1 MRILLLLFL
10 VPVLLLSLACAGESA
25 ATDPAATPDLE
36 ATVQAAVSAALPT
49 ETPTP
54 QPDIEATVA
63 AGIAATRAAEP
74 TLTPTPQPTPD
85 IDATVEARMAATIAA
100 MPTATP
106 TLVPTATPAP
116 TASPTPVP
124 TATPTPVPTATRRPT
139 STPVPTSTPQ
149 TALSASVVLSEMVK
163 RVRPGVVRIE
173 SRVSNGSG
181 AIFETQGRTAYIV
194 TNHHVV
200 EGSAEVSVT
209 VNDSAEYQGTVLGT
223 DAVRDLAVVR
233 ICCGSFR
240 ILPFGDAST
249 LEPGD
254 EVVAIGYALG
264 LLGEATIT
272 RGIVSAIRYDANYL
286 SDVIQTDAAINP
298 GNSGGPMLS
307 PAGQMLGINTFRY
320 DRTEGGRTAEGL
332 GFAISAKT
340 VQARIPSLKTARA
353 APTPAPTRG
362 PTPTSSYDRGF
373 GPTSGELW
381 HDPTNGLIETEY
393 AGVNLSDASV
403 NATFFNP
410 YSAGSHSWDY
420 GFILR
425 EDRFDDTVPFIQVV
439 VSSNGR
445 WSVLVGAKPPYNQ
458 IAGGT
463 VKNFSALAGG
473 QNTLHFT
480 AKGDIGTLWVNGEV
494 IEGIDISARTAPGD
508 FAVITGAFLGNE
520 VTGSTTR
527 FEYFNVTPWN
537 RLYGPT
543 SGTLERVQE
552 RISNHDSGVWIRDFI
567 AEARFANPTG
577 TDWDYGFGFRN
588 SSNRVEVIIVTGTGS
603 WFHYTRGIEDE
614 EFTEVASGRLA
625 DSGVIL
631 NTQNLLS
638 VNGNSVVGSFS
649 VNGVKVTSLDLSHNL
664 DAGKIDLI
672 ANFFSGHNSS
682 PAFKDF
688 NVWTWEQ

>member
-49 ETPTP
+49 ETLTP

-106 TLVPTATPAP
+106 TPTLVPTATPAP

-124 TATPTPVPTATRRPT
+124 TATPTPVPTATPTPVPTDTRRPT
-139 STPVPTSTPQ
+139 STPIPTSTPQ
-149 TALSASVVLSEMVK
+149 PTLSVSVVLSEMVK

-173 SRVSNGSG
+173 SRVSTGSG

-233 ICCGSFR
+233 ICCGNFR
-240 ILPFGDAST
+240 TLPFGDASS

-307 PAGQMLGINTFRY
+307 PAGEMLGINTFRY

-332 GFAISAKT
+332 GFAISEET
-340 VQARIPSLKTARA
+340 VQQRIASLKTSSPR
-353 APTPAPTRG
+353 PTPFPTRPLK
-362 PTPTSSYDRGF
+362 PTPTAADGYGF
-373 GPTSGELW
+373 GPTDGELR
-381 HDPTNGLIETEY
+381 HDPSIELIKTHYSNAYVSDMVISSTFINPPTRRHRALGITGL
-393 AGVNLSDASV
+393 
-403 NATFFNP
+403 
-410 YSAGSHSWDY
+410 
-420 GFILR
+420 
-425 EDRFDDTVPFIQVV
+425 
-439 VSSNGR
+439 SSGTA
-445 WSVLVGAKPPYNQ
+445 VLVLP
-458 IAGGT
+458 
-463 VKNFSALAGG
+463 
-473 QNTLHFT
+473 
-480 AKGDIGTLWVNGEV
+480 
-494 IEGIDISARTAPGD
+494 IS
-508 FAVITGAFLGNE
+508 
-520 VTGSTTR
+520 S
-527 FEYFNVTPWN
+527 
-537 RLYGPT
+537 
-543 SGTLERVQE
+543 
-552 RISNHDSGVWIRDFI
+552 
-567 AEARFANPTG
+567 
-577 TDWDYGFGFRN
+577 FR
-588 SSNRVEVIIVTGTGS
+588 S
-603 WFHYTRGIEDE
+603 W
-614 EFTEVASGRLA
+614 
-625 DSGVIL
+625 
-631 NTQNLLS
+631 
-638 VNGNSVVGSFS
+638 
-649 VNGVKVTSLDLSHNL
+649 
-664 DAGKIDLI
+664 
-672 ANFFSGHNSS
+672 
-682 PAFKDF
+682 
-688 NVWTWEQ
+688 